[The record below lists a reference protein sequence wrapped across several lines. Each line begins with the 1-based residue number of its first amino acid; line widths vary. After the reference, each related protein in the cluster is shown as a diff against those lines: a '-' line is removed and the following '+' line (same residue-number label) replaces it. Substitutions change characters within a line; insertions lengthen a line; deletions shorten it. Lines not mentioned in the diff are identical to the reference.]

1 MWAGKAFKHWLWG
14 FWCGKT
20 RWKWDLET
28 RLLWA
33 GVLSRHH
40 PALNYE
46 TWLRNC
52 ADICCLSRECHD
64 NVMKLSQSRRLSP
77 HPDQDHEADKFLL
90 RPGIAP
96 NLYRQVWA
104 QCWAPLWACYK
115 DLNCRS
121 PMILLDLMADNPNWI
136 KQDKGAWDWFK
147 IFDIIPSEPGHR
159 RTVITSY
166 FLFYIKTRSRLA
178 ASSHIQFL
186 WCSHQQILS
195 GKVIRPEWRRVI
207 LPPTPWWTLSMVSIM
222 QPD

>member
-1 MWAGKAFKHWLWG
+1 
-14 FWCGKT
+14 
-20 RWKWDLET
+20 
-28 RLLWA
+28 
-33 GVLSRHH
+33 
-40 PALNYE
+40 
-46 TWLRNC
+46 
-52 ADICCLSRECHD
+52 
-64 NVMKLSQSRRLSP
+64 MKLDYGTVLTFAVWVVSVMTMSWNCHNHRDSRLILITIMKLIS
-77 HPDQDHEADKFLL
+77 LL

-178 ASSHIQFL
+178 AYSHIQFL

-195 GKVIRPEWRRVI
+195 GKVIRPECRRVI
-207 LPPTPWWTLSMVSIM
+207 LPPTPWWTLSMVSIL